1 MHIRSFLIKK
11 FNMNILFIGSIYSD
25 SFKKTLIE
33 AGLPIS
39 SAGQTFQ
46 KALLNGL
53 DQLCD
58 VRVIS
63 EFFIPSYPK
72 FKKWIIKSEHFSHKD
87 DEVKDISISFVNL
100 PLLKKASQ
108 FFSYYREIRRN
119 LNWADIIIIY
129 EATSRQLLAP
139 ALAAKKKNKI
149 VIVPDLPEYMSDSK
163 NLIYLFAKRIDRWL
177 IDFAMKRFN
186 GFVLLSNYMKDKLR
200 VKNQYCLVLEG
211 IFNLKDQRN
220 QVEKDSKKIVLYT
233 GKIEK
238 WFGLEDLL
246 KAFRKIK
253 DPSYRLYLCGPGDIE
268 MINSYI
274 SIDNRIEYL
283 GCLTHEE
290 VLELQKK
297 ATLLVNPRHSSDA
310 YTLYSFPSK
319 TMEYM
324 ASGTPTLM
332 CKLKSLPDEYLNHLY
347 LFDDESINGYA
358 KKIQECLELS
368 DVDRDNFGKE
378 AAEFIIENKN
388 SFIQAQRLVEYIN
401 TINHAG

>member
-1 MHIRSFLIKK
+1 
-11 FNMNILFIGSIYSD
+11 MNVLFIGSIYSE
-25 SFKKTLIE
+25 SFRNVLLK
-33 AGLPIS
+33 AGLPTS

-46 KALLNGL
+46 NALLHGL
-53 DQLCD
+53 DQLCN

-63 EFFIPSYPK
+63 EFFIPTYPK
-72 FKKWIIKSEHFSHKD
+72 FKKCFIPSGKFNHKD
-87 DEVKDISISFVNL
+87 DEINDTSISFVNL

-108 FFSYYREIRRN
+108 FFSYYREVRRN
-119 LNWADIIIIY
+119 LNWADVIIVY

-139 ALAAKKKNKI
+139 VLAAPQKNKI
-149 VIVPDLPEYMSDSK
+149 VIVPDLPEYMSDNK
-163 NLIYLFAKRIDRWL
+163 NRIYLFAKRIDRWL

-186 GFVLLSNYMKDKLR
+186 GFVLLSHFMKDRLR
-200 VKNQYCLVLEG
+200 IKNQDYLILEG
-211 IFNLKDQRN
+211 IFDLKDQRN

-246 KAFRKIK
+246 KAFCKVK
-253 DPSYRLYLCGPGDIE
+253 GPDYRLYLCGPGDIE
-268 MINSYI
+268 MVNSYI
-274 SIDNRIEYL
+274 DRDNRIVYK

-297 ATLLVNPRHSSDA
+297 ATLLVNPRHSTDD

-332 CKLKSLPDEYLNHLY
+332 CKLKSLPDEYLSHLY
-347 LFDDESINGYA
+347 LFDDESIDGYA
-358 KKIQECLELS
+358 RKIQECLELS
-368 DVDRDNFGKE
+368 DEEQDNFGKE
-378 AAEFIIENKN
+378 AADFIVKNKN
-388 SFIQAQRLVEYIN
+388 SLQQAQRLVEYIN
-401 TINHAG
+401 TKTHAR

>member
-1 MHIRSFLIKK
+1 
-11 FNMNILFIGSIYSD
+11 MNVLFIGSIYSS
-25 SFKKTLIE
+25 SFKKILTD

-46 KALLNGL
+46 TALLNGL
-53 DQLCD
+53 DQLCN

-63 EFFIPSYPK
+63 EFFIPTYPK
-72 FKKWIIKSEHFSHKD
+72 FKKCFIPSGKFNHKD
-87 DEVKDISISFVNL
+87 DEINDTSISFVNL

-108 FFSYYREIRRN
+108 FFSYYREVRRN
-119 LNWADIIIIY
+119 LNWADVIIVY

-139 ALAAKKKNKI
+139 VLAAKKKPKI
-149 VIVPDLPEYMSDSK
+149 AIVPDLPEYMSDNS
-163 NLIYLFAKRIDRWL
+163 NPVYVFAKKIDRWL

-186 GFVLLSNYMKDKLR
+186 GFVLLSHFMKDRLR
-200 VKNQYCLVLEG
+200 IKNQDYLVLEG
-211 IFNLKDQRN
+211 IFDLKDQRN

-246 KAFRKIK
+246 KAFCKVK
-253 DPSYRLYLCGPGDIE
+253 GPDYRLYLCGPGDIE
-268 MINSYI
+268 MVNSYI
-274 SIDNRIEYL
+274 DRDNRIVYK

-297 ATLLVNPRHSSDA
+297 ATLLVNPRHSTDD

-332 CKLKSLPDEYLNHLY
+332 CKLKSLPDEYLRHLY
-347 LFDDESINGYA
+347 IFEDETVEGYT
-358 KKIQECLELS
+358 KKIQECLDLPLQERNS
-368 DVDRDNFGKE
+368 FGRA
-378 AAEFIIENKN
+378 AAEFIIKNK
-388 SFIQAQRLVEYIN
+388 SSEVQVKRLVNFIKTLIN
-401 TINHAG
+401 ND